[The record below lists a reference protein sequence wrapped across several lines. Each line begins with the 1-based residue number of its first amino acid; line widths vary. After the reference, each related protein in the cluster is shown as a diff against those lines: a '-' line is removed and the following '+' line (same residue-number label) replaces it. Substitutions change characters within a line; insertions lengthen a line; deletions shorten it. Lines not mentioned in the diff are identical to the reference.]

1 LKFKGEPA
9 KQVHTKLRM
18 VEPRCPAF
26 RGWYPGFRPDGNNTL
41 EGRWLDHPDI
51 YALRSWS
58 VCSPRADEEITPCK
72 LPSSA
77 CSALRSHAR
86 WTSAPSICRPP
97 GSLHAARLEI
107 ERLMSARHAVLSQG
121 AKQVPPHFLAWPETF
136 GRTDSKRCRRSRE
149 INDFHL
155 PPAQT
160 PRTLFRD
167 HYGISE
173 IRRHSRACSH

>member
-1 LKFKGEPA
+1 MLPA
-9 KQVHTKLRM
+9 RRSVNSTRLGALLRQCIRH
-18 VEPRCPAF
+18 V
-26 RGWYPGFRPDGNNTL
+26 
-41 EGRWLDHPDI
+41 
-51 YALRSWS
+51 LRLRQGSAPKT
-58 VCSPRADEEITPCK
+58 CILHMTG
-72 LPSSA
+72 SSA
-77 CSALRSHAR
+77 SRRHRL
-86 WTSAPSICRPP
+86 APSPGHTQKDLPP
-97 GSLHAARLEI
+97 PSGSLRTARLEI

-160 PRTLFRD
+160 PRTRFRD

-173 IRRHSRACSH
+173 IRRHPSSFDADV

>member
-1 LKFKGEPA
+1 MLSDPGQSARHVP
-9 KQVHTKLRM
+9 TKR
-18 VEPRCPAF
+18 
-26 RGWYPGFRPDGNNTL
+26 
-41 EGRWLDHPDI
+41 
-51 YALRSWS
+51 
-58 VCSPRADEEITPCK
+58 SPRESCPHRLCLLSEAT
-72 LPSSA
+72 LAGLQRRRSAVPS
-77 CSALRSHAR
+77 
-86 WTSAPSICRPP
+86 
-97 GSLHAARLEI
+97 GSLRAARLGI
-107 ERLMSARHAVLSQG
+107 ERLMSAPHTVLSQG

-173 IRRHSRACSH
+173 IRRHPSSFDANV

>member
-1 LKFKGEPA
+1 VALP
-9 KQVHTKLRM
+9 
-18 VEPRCPAF
+18 
-26 RGWYPGFRPDGNNTL
+26 PGYLCSQILVSLLATSRRRN
-41 EGRWLDHPDI
+41 HPVQA
-51 YALRSWS
+51 ALIG
-58 VCSPRADEEITPCK
+58 VLCSPKPRSLDLSAAD
-72 LPSSA
+72 LPPP
-77 CSALRSHAR
+77 
-86 WTSAPSICRPP
+86 PS
-97 GSLHAARLEI
+97 GSLRAARLEI

-121 AKQVPPHFLAWPETF
+121 AKQVPPHFLAWPEAF

-173 IRRHSRACSH
+173 IRRHLSSFDADV

>member
-1 LKFKGEPA
+1 MGVASTAQALHEPPA
-9 KQVHTKLRM
+9 VAAPVWSDVTSGIAAG
-18 VEPRCPAF
+18 VEV
-26 RGWYPGFRPDGNNTL
+26 L
-41 EGRWLDHPDI
+41 I
-51 YALRSWS
+51 
-58 VCSPRADEEITPCK
+58 
-72 LPSSA
+72 
-77 CSALRSHAR
+77 
-86 WTSAPSICRPP
+86 
-97 GSLHAARLEI
+97 
-107 ERLMSARHAVLSQG
+107 SARHAVLSQG

-173 IRRHSRACSH
+173 IRRHPSSFDADV

>member
-1 LKFKGEPA
+1 VQA
-9 KQVHTKLRM
+9 
-18 VEPRCPAF
+18 
-26 RGWYPGFRPDGNNTL
+26 
-41 EGRWLDHPDI
+41 
-51 YALRSWS
+51 ALIGLL
-58 VCSPRADEEITPCK
+58 CSPKPRSLDLSAAD
-72 LPSSA
+72 LPP
-77 CSALRSHAR
+77 
-86 WTSAPSICRPP
+86 PS
-97 GSLHAARLEI
+97 GSLRTARLEI

-160 PRTLFRD
+160 PRTRFRD

-173 IRRHSRACSH
+173 IRRHPSSFDADV